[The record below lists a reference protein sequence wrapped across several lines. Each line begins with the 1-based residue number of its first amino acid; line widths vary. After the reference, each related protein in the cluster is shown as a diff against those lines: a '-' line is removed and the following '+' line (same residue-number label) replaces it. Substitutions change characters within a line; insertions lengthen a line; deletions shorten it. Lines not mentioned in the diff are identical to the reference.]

1 MLLEKKKQSRTFGQ
15 KAAKVLVFW
24 ASRGSAVSGQGSG
37 VRGVAKEGAFAWC
50 IQHLFDVMF

>member
-37 VRGVAKEGAFAWC
+37 EWPKRGHSLGVFN
-50 IQHLFDVMF
+50 IYLM